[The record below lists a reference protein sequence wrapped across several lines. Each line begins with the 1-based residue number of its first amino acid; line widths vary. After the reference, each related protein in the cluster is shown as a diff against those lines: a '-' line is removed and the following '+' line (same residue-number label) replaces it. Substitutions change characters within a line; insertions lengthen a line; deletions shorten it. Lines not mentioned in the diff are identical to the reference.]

1 LGRTRNN
8 APGTLKTQAHRF
20 GCMVWVIDDV
30 VSMVDHFVTA
40 ASTDP
45 LAVMGIVFGALFV
58 GAASAAFGGL
68 ALAGLV
74 DPLIPD
80 SATQQQRRQH

>member
-1 LGRTRNN
+1 
-8 APGTLKTQAHRF
+8 
-20 GCMVWVIDDV
+20 MVWVIDNL
-30 VSMVDHFVTA
+30 VSMVDHFATA

-45 LAVMGIVFGALFV
+45 LSALGVLFGALFV

-74 DPLIPD
+74 DPLIPE
-80 SATQQQRRQH
+80 SATRRQRRTR